1 MYRVSTWAVAMCV
14 VCFLGCVAPTA
25 QSKGASGE
33 TSASAPGERATWTP
47 GPGAQSALEGLWSA
61 APFTLSP
68 TMLAQASGGA
78 VPSMHDEEG
87 LLYESA
93 TKVDTAGASVEVT
106 RSVWRILK
114 DDPNQ
119 TVTLTWAP
127 WHQEKPTVRARVVNA
142 NGTETALD
150 LSTLVEGSVVVAD
163 LQISDVHQLQVPLP
177 NARRGA
183 VVELEVTRI
192 NKKPLLPG
200 AGRMNIEPL
209 FSLSPVRKR
218 RFTLDVPLDAPLKLE
233 VVGTATPTVSRSNNA
248 QHVALEVGELKY
260 DIRTLTQSQI
270 EATFPHF
277 GWSTARSWVDV
288 GKAYSQV
295 IESTLAEKAEVNL
308 PLPKTASTLDKV
320 QAVLRFVHE
329 RLRYT
334 AIHLGQGAIVP
345 TSPAQVLR
353 RGYGDCKDLSVLVAN
368 VLRANGVAASVALT
382 SIQRA
387 PASEA
392 LPGLE
397 AFNHMVVLVNDN
409 GKRLWVDATAP
420 TFPAGIVPPA
430 TYEQRALVID
440 GNFSL
445 TSLPKRKE
453 MPSKLS
459 TTYELTFG
467 AFGSGRAEI
476 ALSFEG
482 ALEGSARARIGAC
495 DEATA
500 RGLIAREAQRLFGAA
515 PFVATVSGC
524 KPGDGSVKA
533 TATLSKA
540 EALDTGD
547 AEASIRLPSNVVD
560 LMVSDAVIGTRP
572 GKDDRTADV
581 KADETR
587 RLKERTGMTE
597 AEAQTVTWSPGFDFV
612 VERTYRIHLP
622 PHFVVATLPD
632 NRRIPLGP
640 GLLEETATRL
650 DKGTVEISYRFSPN
664 KLEWNV
670 ADVEA
675 FRGAY
680 WQRYDDAMPSL
691 TAQFEPV
698 RLLDDNKA
706 GDAVK
711 LMKAWLTE
719 KPNDGPTRARF
730 ARVLLNMG
738 LGELAK
744 KEIERAAKDAPNDAL
759 TLMVRGDISRHD
771 NGSALFEPPFDRATS
786 IDSFKRAL
794 ALMPD
799 HSWAVTALAETL
811 RRNAQGEKERT
822 WTPDVAE
829 AAKLLQGA
837 VDRNESTKPQV
848 GLLAELYTGGRKIDA
863 LKRLFER
870 EADQRAGSELPA
882 TIADA
887 VLKGPEASLT
897 RIARLSEARER
908 LQSIAALTGLYV
920 QLRQYDNAKRVLQY
934 EPGDAVQQE
943 LKVLRSFVPALQP
956 IPMPKEVKSPED
968 AARRLMASA
977 FEASTPSDLLKS
989 LSALASTEG
998 REELSQK
1005 RQLLNL
1011 VSFPDL
1017 NNELNWLLLF
1027 HNSTCTTS
1035 NAAPFARVRCEVPD
1049 VPKVRLTSYWLKDG
1063 AGWKLDSLGGF
1074 PHFVKRAN
1082 GSTAAATWIEWYLDE
1097 LEAHER
1103 QTMGTQLL
1111 KDFWAQSKRGDT
1123 NDIRIAG
1130 AIAELSF
1137 GDFMKKAAPSTL
1149 ERLETAMPRLSGS
1162 LKRRLATLLSSA
1174 YEARKDYLRAIKLM
1188 TPVADSENEPWMWR
1202 RLASLESHA
1211 GKNKEADARVKEAL
1225 SRNPGDV
1232 EWRQS
1237 KGFILLQ
1244 SGRYAEAA
1252 DVFEQLR
1259 KEKGAMGVDVANN
1272 LVWARLMANKINDDS
1287 EAEVRRMVEAEQRP
1301 SEAELHTAAMVLLE
1315 RSKIREAARLS
1326 IQRSLTQTEPDDAQW
1341 LFEGRLLSLLGY
1353 PDESKAAFAKMSN
1366 DDREM
1371 TELKRRW
1378 SK

>member
-1 MYRVSTWAVAMCV
+1 
-14 VCFLGCVAPTA
+14 
-25 QSKGASGE
+25 
-33 TSASAPGERATWTP
+33 
-47 GPGAQSALEGLWSA
+47 
-61 APFTLSP
+61 
-68 TMLAQASGGA
+68 
-78 VPSMHDEEG
+78 VPSMYDEEG

-93 TKVDTAGASVEVT
+93 TKVDASGASIEVT

-114 DDPNQ
+114 DDPDQ

-142 NGTETALD
+142 DGTATALD
-150 LSTLVEGSVVVAD
+150 VSTLVEGSVVVAD

-192 NKKPLLPG
+192 NKRPLLPG
-200 AGRMNIEPL
+200 AGRMSVEPL
-209 FSLSPVRKR
+209 FSLSPMRKR
-218 RFTLDVPLDAPLKLE
+218 RFTLEVPLDVPLKLE
-233 VVGTATPTVSRSNNA
+233 VVGTPAPVIRRSGSA
-248 QHVALEVGELKY
+248 QHVALEIGELKY
-260 DIRTLTQSQI
+260 NLRTLTQSEI

-277 GWSTARSWVDV
+277 GWSTARSWVEV
-288 GKAYSQV
+288 GRAYSQV
-295 IESTLAEKAEVNL
+295 IESTLAEKTDVDL
-308 PLPKTASTLDKV
+308 GLPKTASTLNKV
-320 QAVLRFVHE
+320 QAVLRFVQE

-387 PASEA
+387 PATEA

-397 AFNHMVVLVNDN
+397 AFNHMVVRVTDN
-409 GKRLWVDATAP
+409 GKYLWVDATAP
-420 TFPAGIVPPA
+420 TFPAGVVPPA
-430 TYEQRALVID
+430 TYEQKALVID
-440 GNFSL
+440 GSFAL

-459 TTYELTFG
+459 TTYALTFA
-467 AFGSGRAEI
+467 AFGSGSAEVN
-476 ALSFEG
+476 LSFEG

-500 RGLIAREAQRLFGAA
+500 RGLIARETQRLFGAA

-524 KPGDGSVKA
+524 KPGDGAVKA
-533 TATLSKA
+533 QAVLSKA
-540 EALDTGD
+540 TALDTGD
-547 AEASIRLPSNVVD
+547 AEATIRLPSNIVD
-560 LMVSDAVIGTRP
+560 LMVPDAVIGTRP
-572 GKDDRTADV
+572 GNDDRTDDV
-581 KADETR
+581 RADEAR
-587 RLKERTGMTE
+587 RLKERTGLTE
-597 AEAQTVTWSPGFDFV
+597 AETRTVTWSPGFDFV
-612 VERTYRIHLP
+612 IERTYLVRLP

-640 GLLEETATRL
+640 ALLEESARRL
-650 DKGTVEISYRFSPN
+650 DASTIEVSYRFSPN
-664 KLEWNV
+664 KLEWSV

-675 FRGAY
+675 FRSAY

-691 TAQFEPV
+691 TAQFEPL
-698 RLLDDNKA
+698 RLLNDNQTS
-706 GDAVK
+706 DAVK
-711 LMKAWLTE
+711 LMKKWLTE

-730 ARVLLNMG
+730 ARVLLNLG

-744 KEIERAAKDAPNDAL
+744 KEIERAAKDAPKDAL
-759 TLMVRGDISRHD
+759 TLMVRGDIARHD
-771 NGSALFEPPFDRATS
+771 NGSALFEPPFERATS

-811 RRNAQGEKERT
+811 RRNAQGEQERD
-822 WTPDVAE
+822 WTADVAE

-837 VDRNESTKPQV
+837 VDRNESSKQQV
-848 GLLAELYTGGRKIDA
+848 GLLAELYTSGRKVDE

-870 EADQRAGSELPA
+870 EADQRAGSEMTA

-887 VLKGPEASLT
+887 VLKGPDASLA
-897 RIARLSEARER
+897 RIARFGEAKER
-908 LQSIAALTGLYV
+908 LQSIATLTGLYV

-934 EPGDAVQQE
+934 DPGAAVQQE
-943 LKVLRSFVPALQP
+943 LNLLRSFAPALQP
-956 IPMPKEVKSPED
+956 IRAPKEVRTAED
-968 AARRLMASA
+968 ASRRLMALA
-977 FEASTPSDLLKS
+977 FEASTPSDFIKS

-998 REELSQK
+998 RDELSQT
-1005 RQLLNL
+1005 RQLLNV

-1017 NNELNWLLLF
+1017 KNELNWLLLF
-1027 HNSTCTTS
+1027 HNSRCATS
-1035 NAAPFARVRCEVPD
+1035 SAGPFARVRCEVPD
-1049 VPKVRLTSYWLKDG
+1049 VPKVRLTSYWVKDG
-1063 AGWKLDSLGGF
+1063 TSWKLDSLGGF
-1074 PHFVKRAN
+1074 THFVKRAN
-1082 GSTAAATWIEWYLDE
+1082 GTTAAATWIEWYLDE
-1097 LEAHER
+1097 LEAQER

-1111 KDFWAQSKRGDT
+1111 RDFWAQAQRGDT
-1123 NDIRIAG
+1123 NDLRLAG

-1137 GDFMKKAAPSTL
+1137 GDFMKKASPSTL
-1149 ERLETAMPRLSGS
+1149 ERLETALPRLSGS
-1162 LKRRLATLLSSA
+1162 LKRRLSTLLSSA
-1174 YEARKDYLRAIKLM
+1174 YETRRDFLRAIKFM
-1188 TPVADSENEPWMWR
+1188 TPVAESENEPWMWR

-1211 GKNKEADARVKEAL
+1211 GKNKEADARIKAAL
-1225 SRNPGDV
+1225 GRNPGDV

-1237 KGFILLQ
+1237 KGFVLLQ
-1244 SGRYAEAA
+1244 SGRYAEAV

-1259 KEKGAMGVDVANN
+1259 KEKGAMGVDVSNN
-1272 LVWARLMANKINDDS
+1272 LLWARLMADRINDDS
-1287 EAEVRRMVEAEQRP
+1287 EAEVRRMVEADQRP

-1353 PDESKAAFAKMSN
+1353 PEESRAAFAKMSS
-1366 DDREM
+1366 DDKEM